1 MPLLRRVS
9 EIMTTNVFN
18 VSIEDTIHDADEIMK
33 REKIRHIPVLEGRKI
48 VGVITDLKIREYS
61 LRNIYDANQNFG
73 ENGFNK
79 IIDYAKIMN
88 PITHVIY
95 PEDSVA
101 KAVALMAKYK
111 LDCLPVVDWEMN
123 LLGILT
129 HTDILLFTHSL
140 LMDMQKQ

>member
-1 MPLLRRVS
+1 MRRVS
-9 EIMTTNVFN
+9 EIMTTNVFT
-18 VSIEDTIHDADEIMK
+18 VTIEDTIHDAEELMK
-33 REKIRHIPVLEGRKI
+33 REAIRHIPVLEGRRI

-61 LRNIYDANQNFG
+61 LRNIYDARQTFG

-88 PITHVIY
+88 PVTHVVY

-101 KAVALMAKYK
+101 KAVALMTKYK

-123 LLGILT
+123 LLGIIT
-129 HTDILLFTHSL
+129 HTDVLLFTHSIL
-140 LMDMQKQ
+140 VEMQSH

>member
-9 EIMTTNVFN
+9 EIMTTNVFTA
-18 VSIEDTIHDADEIMK
+18 SIEDTIHDADEIMK
-33 REKIRHIPVLEGRKI
+33 RENIRHIPVLEGRKI

-61 LRNIYDANQNFG
+61 LRNIYDARQNFG

-140 LMDMQKQ
+140 LMDMQKH